1 MEWLLTG
8 NNLYIVLWL
17 VLMVVFVITELVT
30 VGLTS
35 IWFAVGALCALIA
48 GAVDASFG
56 IQVVIFIAISLVL
69 LFATRPFAR
78 KFINTRMV
86 KTNSESLVG
95 EVIRITERV
104 SNIDQTG
111 TAVVKGQEWT
121 VRTDNDN
128 DVIEQGELAK
138 IVRITGVKLIVERN
152 KQFGK

>member
-1 MEWLLTG
+1 MLKDWLLSG
-8 NNLYIVLWL
+8 NNIYIVLWL
-17 VLMVVFVITELVT
+17 VLMIVFVVVELVT

-48 GAVDASFG
+48 GTVDASFG

-78 KFINTRMV
+78 KFINSRLT
-86 KTNSESLVG
+86 KTNSDSLIG

-128 DVIEQGELAK
+128 AVIEQGELAK
-138 IVRITGVKLIVERN
+138 VVRITGVKLIVERN
-152 KQFGK
+152 KEE